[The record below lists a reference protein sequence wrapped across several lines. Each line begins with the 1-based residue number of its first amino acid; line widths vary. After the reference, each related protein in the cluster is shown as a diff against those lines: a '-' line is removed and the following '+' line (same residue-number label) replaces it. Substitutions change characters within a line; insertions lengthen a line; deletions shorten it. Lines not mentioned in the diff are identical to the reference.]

1 VAAQA
6 VLIVV
11 GAIVIAVA
19 ALWGGGQKLRVARA
33 SA

>member
-1 VAAQA
+1 M
-6 VLIVV
+6 V
-11 GAIVIAVA
+11 GAIVLAIA